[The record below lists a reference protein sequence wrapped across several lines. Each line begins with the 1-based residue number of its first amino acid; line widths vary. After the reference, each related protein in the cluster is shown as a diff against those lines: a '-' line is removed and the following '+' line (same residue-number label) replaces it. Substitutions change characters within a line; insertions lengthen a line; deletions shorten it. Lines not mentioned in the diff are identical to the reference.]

1 MHGIGNDFV
10 LIDTLRDGPLDG
22 DFSVV
27 SKTLCD
33 RRFGIGADGILL
45 VEKSADQLVM
55 RMFNPD
61 GSESEM
67 CGNGLR
73 VFAKFCFDRGYAGS
87 TFSVQTGAG
96 LLSADVH
103 DDSTVSL
110 DMGLAYL
117 SPQEVGMANVSGET
131 FIAQPLGEG
140 LTGTAISMG
149 NPHLVL
155 FTDDVAS
162 IDLERIGP
170 ELEHHRFFPQRTNVH
185 FVQVVSNH
193 EIIQRTWERGAGI
206 TLACGTGACASAVAS
221 FLNNKTGRSVKVNL
235 PGGSL
240 FIDYREDGSVLMR
253 GPAEYSFEGS
263 SGSLL

>member
-10 LIDTLRDGPLDG
+10 LIDTLRDGPING
-22 DFSVV
+22 DLSAV
-27 SKTLCD
+27 SRTLCD

-45 VEKSADQLVM
+45 VEKSADRLVM

-73 VFAKFCFDRGYAGS
+73 VFARFCFDRLYGPS

-96 LLSADVH
+96 LLAAEVH
-103 DDSTVSL
+103 EDSTVSL
-110 DMGLAYL
+110 DMGKAYL
-117 SPQEVGMANVSGET
+117 APAEIGMTHVSGDS
-131 FIAQPLGEG
+131 FISQPLGNG
-140 LTGTAISMG
+140 VFGTAVSMG

-162 IDLERIGP
+162 IDLERVGP
-170 ELEHHRFFPQRTNVH
+170 ELEHHTFFPHRTNVH
-185 FVQVVSNH
+185 FVQVVSDQ

-206 TLACGTGACASAVAS
+206 TLACGTGACASSVAS
-221 FLNNKTGRSVKVNL
+221 FLNGKTGRSVKVNL

-240 FIDYREDGSVLMR
+240 QIDYREDGSVLMR
-253 GPAEYSFEGS
+253 GPAEYSFEGT